1 MVRTPRDFS
10 LIATILTMVFV
21 VSVRDLLS
29 QDAPATRG
37 WTWQAQAEAVLLR
50 PIVSD
55 NTAFTIRSSDG
66 ATFERL
72 ETIEFDSDLKA
83 GYRLSLGGT
92 TEYGLGIRGGYFH
105 WDGGTSQRS
114 SRPPANGFGAI
125 EHPSFGDVDISSTIP
140 QDAFAATRS
149 LDASTAHGELT
160 YQHGYEL
167 WDCGIGMGVESSSL
181 EQHYQ
186 AQLTNDQVG
195 LVGNLDS
202 RRHFRGTGPT
212 LVTEVRSSIL
222 RRVDLFGSLRGSLL
236 FGKNQWDF
244 QGGEDL
250 DLQPSLITT
259 EHRSSASAITR
270 LTGTVGTRLMLIQ
283 SSSFQC
289 SSFVGLEGQTWL
301 GSGTAQSAEGN
312 LGLFGMT
319 LGLEVVR
326 R

>member
-1 MVRTPRDFS
+1 MALVG
-10 LIATILTMVFV
+10 
-21 VSVRDLLS
+21 SVRDVQS
-29 QDAPATRG
+29 QDASPSRG

-50 PIVSD
+50 PLSSD

-72 ETIEFDSDLKA
+72 ETIEFDSNLKA
-83 GYRLSLGGT
+83 GYRLTLGAT
-92 TEYGLGIRGGYFH
+92 TEYGLGMRGGYFH
-105 WDGGTSQRS
+105 WDGGTTQRS
-114 SRPPANGFGAI
+114 SRPPVNGFGAI

-140 QDAFAATRS
+140 QDVFAASRS

-181 EQHYQ
+181 SQHYQ
-186 AQLTNDQVG
+186 AQLINDQVG
-195 LVGNLDS
+195 LVGSLDS
-202 RRHFRGTGPT
+202 LRHFRGTGPA

-270 LTGTVGTRLMLIQ
+270 LAGNVGARCMLIQ
-283 SSSFQC
+283 SSSLQC
-289 SSFVGLEGQTWL
+289 SSLVGLEGQTWL
-301 GSGTAQSAEGN
+301 GSGTAQSVDGN